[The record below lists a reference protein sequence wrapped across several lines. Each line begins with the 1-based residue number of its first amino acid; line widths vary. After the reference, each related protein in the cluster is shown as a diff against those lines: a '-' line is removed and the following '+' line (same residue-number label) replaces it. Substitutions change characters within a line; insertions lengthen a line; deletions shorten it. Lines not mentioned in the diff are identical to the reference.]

1 MLHFQCDYT
10 KGCHPAVLQRLID
23 TNMEDLPGYDVNCYT
38 ESAKEKIRKACNC
51 PEAQIF
57 FMVGGTQTNQNV
69 ISTMLAPYEGVVAT
83 NLGHVATHE
92 AGAIEYSGHKVLEV
106 PAHDGKVKAEDVKK
120 LVATFYGDDNHS
132 HMVYPGMVYV
142 SHPTETGTLY
152 TKAELEAIA
161 DVCHQYKMHLYLD
174 GARLGYGLASPD
186 SDLTI
191 EDIARIT
198 DVFYIGGTK
207 VGALCGEALVFTK
220 NNMPDHFVTM
230 VKQHGALL
238 AKGRLLGVQFD
249 ALFTDDLYFK
259 LGQNAMEKAQKMRA
273 IFEEKGYE
281 YHYNSP
287 SNQQFFVLE
296 NSKMKELAEHVVFER
311 WEVIDENHTAARFCT
326 SWATT
331 DEDLEALKAFL

>member
-1 MLHFQCDYT
+1 MDFMKEYEKWLAS
-10 KGCHPAVLQRLID
+10 PAL
-23 TNMEDLPGYDVNCYT
+23 N
-38 ESAKEKIRKACNC
+38 
-51 PEAQIF
+51 
-57 FMVGGTQTNQNV
+57 
-69 ISTMLAPYEGVVAT
+69 
-83 NLGHVATHE
+83 
-92 AGAIEYSGHKVLEV
+92 
-106 PAHDGKVKAEDVKK
+106 AE
-120 LVATFYGDDNHS
+120 
-132 HMVYPGMVYV
+132 
-142 SHPTETGTLY
+142 E
-152 TKAELEAIA
+152 KAELEAIA
-161 DVCHQYKMHLYLD
+161 DVCHQYNMHLYLD